1 MIRILSACSILIV
14 TSVRAGAS
22 VDRYPAE
29 RPVRT
34 APIPAETVVT
44 VYPESVRQTINGLGF
59 EIQSDSIASG
69 NTGLPQSFVGVPHD
83 LTPSE
88 RARLSDEMLHG
99 FRYCRLAG
107 GLYWRG
113 LDPSGRYLMPRWPEQ
128 LDELA
133 DMLHRAHIEGVSME
147 YWSPAPFWK
156 ANRKYTGRDGST
168 NVLRCFG
175 PKFSDD
181 PDYHGNVDQFL
192 ADFAQACKADLQT
205 LKAHGISIS
214 FWGLQNEPF
223 TDTPYSSCGYSH
235 ADYARTFRAVAP
247 VIRAFD
253 SKIKIIADTGPS
265 WDFPYIRSVLNDP
278 STASLVDAL
287 VIHHV
292 GSDANIVR
300 PPSEPSGKPRFQ
312 NEYEY
317 QPWQGPATPDKCL
330 NTVEHIMNWFQ
341 LGQAP
346 TWFWIHALKP
356 YTNEEASGYSLG
368 FWRPL
373 GESDDRKFPAG
384 LKPGHWMWNPYNW
397 NAVGSFVKHLPWD
410 SRGVRVDESVF
421 DDDLRVFAF
430 VRPNG
435 KLSVVV
441 ANRCSTSHSFHIQ
454 SGRANARFRGF
465 RYTPANSGTDCT
477 GVTLDRTEGSDFRTT
492 LPDLSWEFWE
502 EI

>member
-1 MIRILSACSILIV
+1 MRRVIIAVWLLALANPPADAAI
-14 TSVRAGAS
+14 
-22 VDRYPAE
+22 DRYPAE
-29 RPVRT
+29 RPRRV
-34 APIPAETVVT
+34 APIPTETAVT
-44 VYPESVRQTINGLGF
+44 IHSDEVRQTIAGIGF

-69 NTGLPQSFVGVPHD
+69 NTGLPQSLVGVPHD
-83 LTPSE
+83 LTQGE
-88 RARLSDEMLHG
+88 RERLCDEMLHG
-99 FRYCRLAG
+99 FRYCRIAG

-113 LDPSGRYLMPRWPEQ
+113 LDPSERYLRPRWPEQ

-133 DMLHRAHIEGVSME
+133 VMIGRAHVEGVSME

-156 ANRKYTGRDGST
+156 ANRKYTGNDGSS

-175 PKFSDD
+175 PKFSED
-181 PDYHGNVDQFL
+181 PDYHGNVNQFL
-192 ADFAQACKADLQT
+192 ADFAQACKADLET
-205 LKAHGISIS
+205 LKSHGIPIS
-214 FWGLQNEPF
+214 FWGLQNEPGAN
-223 TDTPYSSCGYSH
+223 TPYSSCTYSYN
-235 ADYARTFRAVAP
+235 DYARTFLAVAP
-247 VIRAFD
+247 VIRSFD
-253 SKIKIIADTGPS
+253 PRVKIIADTGPS

-278 STASLVDAL
+278 NFSSLVDAL

-300 PPSEPSGKPRFQ
+300 PPPEPSGKPRFQ

-368 FWRPL
+368 FWRPV
-373 GESDDRKFPAG
+373 GEVDDSKFPST
-384 LKPGHWMWNPYNW
+384 LKPGHWIWNPYNW
-397 NAVGSFVKHLPWD
+397 YAVGSFVRHLPWD
-410 SRGVRVDESVF
+410 SRCVTVEESQL

-430 VRPNG
+430 LRPSG
-435 KLSVVV
+435 KLTVVV
-441 ANRCSTSHSFHIQ
+441 ANRSSVPHSFYVQ
-454 SGRANARFRGF
+454 SGVKDGRFRGF
-465 RYTPANSGTDCT
+465 RYTPSNSGVDCT
-477 GVTLDRTEGSDFRTT
+477 GVPLENIQRSDFRTT